1 MLNDDFDLFN
11 VDQEVVYDSDFEE
24 IDASIQEEILRI
36 SGERFL
42 NSSIGDQFLELICM
56 VVPHDDHI
64 DATSAPDKGEA
75 ASSEGLALSK

>member
-24 IDASIQEEILRI
+24 IGASIQDEVLRI

-56 VVPHDDHI
+56 VVPPDDHI
-64 DATSAPDKGEA
+64 AGVGAPDKEEA
-75 ASSEGLALSK
+75 GSSEGLALSK

>member
-24 IDASIQEEILRI
+24 IDASIQDEVLRI

-42 NSSIGDQFLELICM
+42 NSSIGD
-56 VVPHDDHI
+56 
-64 DATSAPDKGEA
+64 
-75 ASSEGLALSK
+75 